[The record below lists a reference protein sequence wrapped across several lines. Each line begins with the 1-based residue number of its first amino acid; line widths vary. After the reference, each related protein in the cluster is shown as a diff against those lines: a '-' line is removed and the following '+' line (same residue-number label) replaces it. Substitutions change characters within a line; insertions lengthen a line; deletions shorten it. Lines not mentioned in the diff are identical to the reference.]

1 MHLFSLQEQKKE
13 LQQLSKTELEAI
25 CLRFARFKKE
35 NKELLEFVLFH
46 QGDPQAYADAL
57 KKDLEEVFKSLSG
70 ANYSDAKK
78 LRKITKALNKHAK
91 YIQNPTLE
99 VDLWIWFCLTYCDSM
114 AVKSTA
120 QVIRNFFVKAV
131 LKVEKMQSK
140 LHEDLAFDVA
150 QELEKIG
157 QIASKSL
164 NWYAS

>member
-57 KKDLEEVFKSLSG
+57 KKDLHEVFTSLTG
-70 ANYSDAKK
+70 ANYADAKK

-91 YIQNPTLE
+91 YIQNPALE
-99 VDLWIWFCLTYCDSM
+99 ADLWIWFCYTYCHSM
-114 AVKSTA
+114 AAKSTA
-120 QVIRNFFVKAV
+120 QVIRNFFAKAV
-131 LKVEKMQSK
+131 LKVEKIQSK

-157 QIASKSL
+157 QLAGKSL
-164 NWYAS
+164 HWYAN